1 MDSIIN
7 FFRDV
12 LAMLPTIKFMD
23 IIDILLVTFV
33 LYTLIM
39 MIQTTGAAR
48 IAKSIVLLL
57 VLAVV
62 TKLLNMYLMSFLLD
76 RVLEIGLIALVIMF
90 QPELRRMLE
99 KIGSKSLREL
109 LSTKQEQREIDR
121 VIGETVNAC
130 EIMSRERTGVLIVFE
145 RETSLIDY
153 QKTGTVIDARVSSE
167 LLRNLFF
174 TKASLHDGAVIIRNE
189 RIAAAGCVLPLTQSR
204 NISSDLGTRHR
215 AGIGMSEVSDA
226 VVVIVSEETGTIS
239 VAVNGMLKRHLAP
252 QTLNGCCSRSLRRSA
267 RKRPIIPSSVC
278 ASASV
283 ARTVEKKRMIR
294 MQKHKILSFLLALL
308 VSIGLWVYAVTVVNP
323 NDKTTVRGVRVRL
336 VGTADLE
343 SNGLMVTGG
352 EEQYIDVEISGSRS
366 DLKELNSSSLEA
378 IADVSNISSAGDFDV
393 SWTLDPPSNI
403 ASGDIKARQ
412 LHGQ

>member
-226 VVVIVSEETGTIS
+226 VGVIVSEETGTIS

-252 QTLNGCCSRSLRRSA
+252 QTLER
-267 RKRPIIPSSVC
+267 
-278 ASASV
+278 
-283 ARTVEKKRMIR
+283 
-294 MQKHKILSFLLALL
+294 LL
-308 VSIGLWVYAVTVVNP
+308 
-323 NDKTTVRGVRVRL
+323 
-336 VGTADLE
+336 
-343 SNGLMVTGG
+343 
-352 EEQYIDVEISGSRS
+352 
-366 DLKELNSSSLEA
+366 LKELAPKREEKTYNPVKRLRKRIGRTHRRKEKDDSDAEA
-378 IADVSNISSAGDFDV
+378 
-393 SWTLDPPSNI
+393 
-403 ASGDIKARQ
+403 
-412 LHGQ
+412 

>member
-239 VAVNGMLKRHLAP
+239 VSVNGMLKRHLAP
-252 QTLNGCCSRSLRRSA
+252 QTLER
-267 RKRPIIPSSVC
+267 
-278 ASASV
+278 
-283 ARTVEKKRMIR
+283 
-294 MQKHKILSFLLALL
+294 LL
-308 VSIGLWVYAVTVVNP
+308 
-323 NDKTTVRGVRVRL
+323 
-336 VGTADLE
+336 
-343 SNGLMVTGG
+343 
-352 EEQYIDVEISGSRS
+352 
-366 DLKELNSSSLEA
+366 LKELAPKREEKTYNPVKRLRKRIGRTHRRKEKDDSDAEA
-378 IADVSNISSAGDFDV
+378 
-393 SWTLDPPSNI
+393 
-403 ASGDIKARQ
+403 
-412 LHGQ
+412 

>member
-174 TKASLHDGAVIIRNE
+174 TKASLHDGAVIIR
-189 RIAAAGCVLPLTQSR
+189 RGHIVGAGCMLPMSGNVNLSR
-204 NISSDLGTRHR
+204 DLGMRHR
-215 AGIGMSEVSDA
+215 AGIGASEQTDA
-226 VVVIVSEETGTIS
+226 VVAIVSEETGSIS
-239 VAVNGMLKRHLAP
+239 VAVGGMLKRHLTP
-252 QTLNGCCSRSLRRSA
+252 ETLERLLRNELMPERKEEDLSRFKLSA
-267 RKRPIIPSSVC
+267 LFRG
-278 ASASV
+278 
-283 ARTVEKKRMIR
+283 KKEAKADGDN
-294 MQKHKILSFLLALL
+294 QK
-308 VSIGLWVYAVTVVNP
+308 G
-323 NDKTTVRGVRVRL
+323 
-336 VGTADLE
+336 
-343 SNGLMVTGG
+343 
-352 EEQYIDVEISGSRS
+352 
-366 DLKELNSSSLEA
+366 
-378 IADVSNISSAGDFDV
+378 
-393 SWTLDPPSNI
+393 
-403 ASGDIKARQ
+403 
-412 LHGQ
+412 

>member
-109 LSTKQEQREIDR
+109 LSSKQEQREIDR

-252 QTLNGCCSRSLRRSA
+252 QTLER
-267 RKRPIIPSSVC
+267 
-278 ASASV
+278 
-283 ARTVEKKRMIR
+283 
-294 MQKHKILSFLLALL
+294 LL
-308 VSIGLWVYAVTVVNP
+308 
-323 NDKTTVRGVRVRL
+323 
-336 VGTADLE
+336 
-343 SNGLMVTGG
+343 
-352 EEQYIDVEISGSRS
+352 
-366 DLKELNSSSLEA
+366 LKELAPKREEKTYNPVKRLRKRIGRTHRRKEKDDSDAEA
-378 IADVSNISSAGDFDV
+378 
-393 SWTLDPPSNI
+393 
-403 ASGDIKARQ
+403 
-412 LHGQ
+412 